1 MKHFYLFQFIIFI
14 VNMQIMVDGKY
25 LCKSRKLDITTILMM
40 NTVKWTSFAYNYE
53 DGLRKD
59 EELNS
64 DQ

>member
-1 MKHFYLFQFIIFI
+1 M
-14 VNMQIMVDGKY
+14 VNINVKN
-25 LCKSRKLDITTILMM
+25 RKLDITTILMM

-64 DQ
+64 DQQERKL

>member
-1 MKHFYLFQFIIFI
+1 
-14 VNMQIMVDGKY
+14 MVDGI
-25 LCKSRKLDITTILMM
+25 LNHQSRKLDITTILMM

-64 DQ
+64 D

>member
-1 MKHFYLFQFIIFI
+1 
-14 VNMQIMVDGKY
+14 MVDGKY